1 VSLAELRRRPDRTKR
16 SVIRAHDSGA
26 GRRPQ
31 RRGVHARH
39 NGRGFRL
46 RAVQHRPAWSQVY
59 PQLRLDQVVTRAA
72 QPIVKRLARICI
84 TEKQGLLAVGVLQ
97 LALTLSYL
105 KQLPWETEPWKGLI
119 ADNTPGRTR
128 ISAPIIITQGDA
140 DPLVRATIT
149 TAFAKRLCSDGARV
163 DYRTYPGV
171 MHIDAGPKTAADVAA
186 WIAQRFAGATATTT
200 CATS

>member
-1 VSLAELRRRPDRTKR
+1 MEDPVSLAELRRRPDRTKR

-39 NGRGFRL
+39 NGRGFPL

-97 LALTLSYL
+97 LALKLSYL
-105 KQLPWETEPWKGLI
+105 KQLPWETGPVDVLNSSVAANRHPRHRGGPNRHLAPERRARCGRLEC
-119 ADNTPGRTR
+119 DNTH
-128 ISAPIIITQGDA
+128 SA
-140 DPLVRATIT
+140 RARR
-149 TAFAKRLCSDGARV
+149 ALAR
-163 DYRTYPGV
+163 
-171 MHIDAGPKTAADVAA
+171 
-186 WIAQRFAGATATTT
+186 
-200 CATS
+200 